1 MPLDPSATPNLN
13 RRNLFTATAVGGAA
27 LLGACGTG
35 ADEDGGGD
43 AWTYTDDRGE
53 TVELGGAP
61 AVVVAFTGLAASL
74 HDYGVEVAA
83 VFGPTVTADGGPD
96 PQAGRLPVND
106 LEIIGNVFGEFDL
119 EAYAALGPDLL
130 VSHHYEGFP
139 LWYVPEER
147 IGQIEELAPSIG
159 VQVSDSTL
167 GEVLDRHTRLAEALG
182 ADLDSAENAAA
193 ADRYDAAVEAVRA
206 AATANPITIL
216 ACNAYGENF
225 SIANPP
231 DFTVLATC
239 AELGV
244 DLVVPEAPA
253 DGGYWEPLSWENAD
267 KYDADLIF
275 LDARS
280 GNLQAPDLVDYPT
293 WNAIS
298 GVAAGQVFAW
308 NSEPVFSHVGAAE
321 ILEAIAQ
328 AITEAEPVT
337 A

>member
-1 MPLDPSATPNLN
+1 MPLDPPTTPNLD
-13 RRNLFTATAVGGAA
+13 RRSLFAATAVGGAA
-27 LLGACGTG
+27 LLGACSAGS
-35 ADEDGGGD
+35 DEDSGGGS
-43 AWTYTDDRGE
+43 WTFTDDRGA
-53 TVELGGAP
+53 TVELDGEP
-61 AVVVAFTGLAASL
+61 AVIVAFTGLAASL

-83 VFGPTVTADGGPD
+83 VFGPTVTADGEPD
-96 PQAGRLPVND
+96 VQAGRLPVDD

-130 VSHHYEGFP
+130 VSHHYEGYP
-139 LWYVPEER
+139 LWYVPEDR
-147 IGQIEELAPSIG
+147 IEEAESLAPSIG
-159 VQVSDSTL
+159 VQVSGSTL

-182 ADLDSAENAAA
+182 ADLASAENAAA
-193 ADRYDAAVEAVRA
+193 VERYDAAVEAVRA
-206 AATANPITIL
+206 AAAANPVTIL

-231 DFTVLATC
+231 HFTVLATC
-239 AELGV
+239 AEFGV
-244 DLVVPEAPA
+244 DLVVPEGAT
-253 DGGYWEPLSWENAD
+253 DGGYWEVLSWEQAA

-280 GNLQAPDLVDYPT
+280 GNLQAADLVDYPT

-298 GVAAGQVFAW
+298 AVAAGQVFAW
-308 NSEPVFSHVGAAE
+308 NSEPVFSHVGGAE

-328 AITEAEPVT
+328 AIAEAQPVT

>member
-1 MPLDPSATPNLN
+1 MPLHTPTTPNLN
-13 RRNLFTATAVGGAA
+13 RRNLLTATAVGGAA
-27 LLGACGTG
+27 LLGACSDGS
-35 ADEDGGGD
+35 DEDTGGGS
-43 AWTYTDDRGE
+43 WTFTDDRGE
-53 TVELGGAP
+53 TVELDGDP
-61 AVVVAFTGLAASL
+61 AVVVAFTGLAAAL

-83 VFGPTVTADGGPD
+83 VFGPTVTPEGDPD
-96 PQAGRLPVND
+96 PQAGRLPVD
-106 LEIIGNVFGEFDL
+106 EVEILGNVFGEFDL

-147 IGQIEELAPSIG
+147 LEQVEELAPTVG
-159 VQVSDSTL
+159 VQVSGSTL

-182 ADLDSAENAAA
+182 ADLGSEENTAA

-206 AATANPITIL
+206 AAAANPVTVL

-231 DFTVLATC
+231 NFTTLATC

-244 DLVVPEAPA
+244 DLVVPEAPGE
-253 DGGYWEPLSWENAD
+253 GGYWEALSWENAD

-280 GNLQAPDLVDYPT
+280 GNLQAPDLVDHPT

-328 AITEAEPVT
+328 AIADAEPVT